1 MLIAA
6 LFIIKPQNENVP
18 KVHLTNHGTRMTNIS
33 DNNNF
38 TSGYTLKKSEWMYP
52 IKKRHLRKF

>member
-52 IKKRHLRKF
+52 IKKDT